1 MADPLVILSV
11 TVTQSAQPGPGS
23 VTVPLWSDNWTNT
36 LTFHTDIQ
44 ASREGDNQRESERR
58 FKRQQELEKLSALSD
73 QATLIAMISDIS
85 YRTINFRSPVT
96 AG

>member
-11 TVTQSAQPGPGS
+11 TVNTAQPGPGS

-36 LTFHTDIQ
+36 LTFHTDIL

-85 YRTINFRSPVT
+85 YGTINFRSPVT
-96 AG
+96 EG

>member
-11 TVTQSAQPGPGS
+11 TVTQSAAQAGPGS

-44 ASREGDNQRESERR
+44 ASRADKEIISEKVRGDLNVSR
-58 FKRQQELEKLSALSD
+58 
-73 QATLIAMISDIS
+73 
-85 YRTINFRSPVT
+85 N
-96 AG
+96 